1 MRTDHVNSSATS
13 PHHLYFFPDF
23 FLVFFIWNYKIY
35 HIWQFLVFIPVTGFQ
50 CHSVPVN
57 SGDCSGEITGISKFR
72 GRSEILAGKFHW
84 NGTGIRR
91 NDRNPAGICR
101 ASLRPHL
108 VCHSYWSRTQHMQL
122 SMHESCKFHSWQHW
136 RIVDRHIDF
145 AQSLSNLQYE
155 DILFSENL
163 NCPCSFHGKE
173 SNEFCNWCNVH

>member
-1 MRTDHVNSSATS
+1 MRTDHVNHSATS

-23 FLVFFIWNYKIY
+23 FSFFFHLNYKIY

-91 NDRNPAGICR
+91 NDRNPAGICG
-101 ASLRPHL
+101 ASLRPRQYGELSTVFNLSLLDSSGFLWIPLEFHWNDWIPDRWGT
-108 VCHSYWSRTQHMQL
+108 VKYW
-122 SMHESCKFHSWQHW
+122 
-136 RIVDRHIDF
+136 
-145 AQSLSNLQYE
+145 
-155 DILFSENL
+155 
-163 NCPCSFHGKE
+163 G
-173 SNEFCNWCNVH
+173 